1 MKNRWNEE
9 NLIKCVNKSTNK
21 SETLICLGLKSFTGN
36 YDTLNRYLRIYN
48 IDISHFNRK
57 NQTQNLNQ
65 KKISIEEIL
74 VSGST
79 YSRTS
84 LKKRLFNEGLKER
97 ICEKCGQD
105 EFWKGEKLSLILD
118 HINGINN
125 DHRFE
130 NLRILCPNCNATLPT
145 HCGRNAKKFKRLFK
159 FKTFK
164 PKTYCSGCGTII
176 KRNSKLCMQCHNM
189 KQRKVQRPSQEQ
201 LLMEINEIGY
211 SGTGRKYGVS
221 DNAVRK
227 WIK

>member
-1 MKNRWNEE
+1 MKNRWDEE
-9 NLIKCVNKSTNK
+9 NLINCVNKSTNK

-65 KKISIEEIL
+65 LKIPIEEIL

-84 LKKRLFNEGLKER
+84 LKKRLFDEGLKER

-105 EFWKGEKLSLILD
+105 EMWYGEKMSLILD

-125 DHRFE
+125 DHRLI
-130 NLRILCPNCNATLPT
+130 NLRILCPNCNATLST

-159 FKTFK
+159 FKKYT
-164 PKTYCSGCGTII
+164 PKNYCSICGVKI
-176 KRNSKLCMQCHNM
+176 KRNSKLCMKCHNM
-189 KQRKVQRPSQEQ
+189 EQRKVQRPPQEQ
-201 LLMEINEIGY
+201 LLNEINVLGY
-211 SGTGRKYGVS
+211 SETGRKYGVS
-221 DNAVRK
+221 DNAIRK

>member
-1 MKNRWNEE
+1 MKNRWDEE

-21 SETLICLGLKSFTGN
+21 SKTLICLGLKSFTGN
-36 YDTLNRYLRIYN
+36 YDTLNRYLKIYN
-48 IDISHFNRK
+48 IDITHFNRK
-57 NQTQNLNQ
+57 NQLQNL
-65 KKISIEEIL
+65 KHIKLPIEEIL
-74 VSGST
+74 ISGST

-97 ICEKCGQD
+97 ICEKCGQEEIWND
-105 EFWKGEKLSLILD
+105 EKMSLILD

-125 DHRFE
+125 DHRLK

-159 FKTFK
+159 FKKFK
-164 PKTYCSGCGTII
+164 PKTYCSECGKII
-176 KRNSKLCMQCHNM
+176 KRNSKLCILCHNT
-189 KQRKVQRPSQEQ
+189 KQRKVQRPPQEQ
-201 LLMEINEIGY
+201 LLEEINEHGY
-211 SGTGRKYGVS
+211 SATGRKYGVS